1 MQTPRSVC
9 FHRWNRST
17 LKYHPQRSL
26 LYKYPTTTYRA
37 GGFRP
42 SEHYQSTGIIAPGKG
57 ENGKYLKPPPSYHC
71 PLVAHHQPGNLDHSS
86 NPTPDAA
93 KAWSSFTY
101 MNGKKLATFK
111 GKKVVGKFPYMEQ
124 LQNEIWV
131 NFPIFKCHNSPG
143 DKCSFRHGFVGFPFS
158 RNHTYL
164 IRMRSYW
171 REVRSCEIDC
181 PRLNQPASQSET
193 NYNHRSKASYT
204 PKIDSKKT
212 CNLIVGRRTFLFGAK
227 KTGFAIS
234 SLETSQQQ
242 VNYHGF
248 FHWRCFRPTKKTT

>member
-1 MQTPRSVC
+1 M
-9 FHRWNRST
+9 
-17 LKYHPQRSL
+17 
-26 LYKYPTTTYRA
+26 
-37 GGFRP
+37 
-42 SEHYQSTGIIAPGKG
+42 
-57 ENGKYLKPPPSYHC
+57 
-71 PLVAHHQPGNLDHSS
+71 
-86 NPTPDAA
+86 
-93 KAWSSFTY
+93 
-101 MNGKKLATFK
+101 
-111 GKKVVGKFPYMEQ
+111 
-124 LQNEIWV
+124 
-131 NFPIFKCHNSPG
+131 
-143 DKCSFRHGFVGFPFS
+143 GFPFS

-164 IRMRSYW
+164 IRTRSYW

-248 FHWRCFRPTKKTT
+248 FHWRCFRPTKKTTWTSQLLVFCWGFYFVEENHWRYWCLNPPPKKNRLKHRKTL